1 MVMLKIHLLVR
12 NLLMEFQHRNQKELT
27 ILSKQDI
34 KMQLVNLSM
43 KFNNLNTSLYKD
55 NLWAIQLIENII
67 CHKKLMKILNMD
79 YLHRKINMMSSKQ
92 FIQVRICQK
101 INISGKCTWNLILTM
116 IQDNKRRDLMIGML
130 IQLILDLEK

>member
-1 MVMLKIHLLVR
+1 MVMLKIHFLVR

-43 KFNNLNTSLYKD
+43 KFNNLNTSLYKN

-67 CHKKLMKILNMD
+67 YHKKLMKILNMD
-79 YLHRKINMMSSKQ
+79 YLLRKTNMMSSKQ

-101 INISGKCTWNLILTM
+101 NKISGKCT
-116 IQDNKRRDLMIGML
+116 
-130 IQLILDLEK
+130 

>member
-1 MVMLKIHLLVR
+1 MVMLKIHFLVR

-101 INISGKCTWNLILTM
+101 INISGKCT
-116 IQDNKRRDLMIGML
+116 
-130 IQLILDLEK
+130 

>member
-1 MVMLKIHLLVR
+1 MGMLKIHFLIR
-12 NLLMEFQHRNQKELT
+12 NLLMEFQHRNQKGLT
-27 ILSKQDI
+27 ILSKQGI

-67 CHKKLMKILNMD
+67 YHKKLMKILNMD

-101 INISGKCTWNLILTM
+101 INISGKCT
-116 IQDNKRRDLMIGML
+116 
-130 IQLILDLEK
+130 